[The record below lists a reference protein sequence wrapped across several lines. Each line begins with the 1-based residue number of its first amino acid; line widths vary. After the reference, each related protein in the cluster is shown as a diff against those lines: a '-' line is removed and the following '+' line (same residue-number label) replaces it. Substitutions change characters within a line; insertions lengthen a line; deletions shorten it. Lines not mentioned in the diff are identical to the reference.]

1 MSLGKLI
8 RGGVLCI
15 ATVLGTTAA
24 EAQSGTVLSVVRGAV
39 AENIAVTVDRAIVVE
54 TSVPVSELSLANP
67 RIADVAVLN
76 ETSLYVLG
84 RAAGRTTL
92 TLIGINGQL
101 ITNVEIRVTP
111 DIAEF
116 KERLADIL
124 PGEPIEVRT
133 AGAGIVL
140 SGRVSGARKVARAME
155 LANQY
160 APENVTNLM
169 TVGGTQQVMLK
180 VRFAEMN
187 RSVSQQLGFGIGVA
201 ASAGDFG
208 GILGSGSLS
217 GGPDAVL
224 NNGSVGDG
232 SPITFPIGAD
242 AFGGLGVAFRTGDVA
257 IDLVIDALETDGL
270 VRTLAEPNLI
280 ALSGE
285 SAEFLAGGEVPIPV
299 QDEDGITIDYRPFG
313 VQLGFTPLVIDD
325 DLINLSIATEVSA
338 IDSNVVVTS
347 GGTTVNGF
355 STRSA
360 STTVEMRDGQTFAI
374 AGLLQDDFAD
384 SVAQVPILGDIPI
397 LGTLF
402 RSAEFQRSQTELVVL
417 ITPYLVS
424 PTDGELLALPTDRVR
439 IPNERELF
447 LLGRVAGE
455 GSAIASQDFEGD
467 YGYVLE

>member
-1 MSLGKLI
+1 MSLGNLI
-8 RGGVLCI
+8 RGGALCI
-15 ATVLGTTAA
+15 AAVLGTTEA

-54 TSVPVSELSLANP
+54 TSVPVGELSLANP

-155 LANQY
+155 LASQY
-160 APENVTNLM
+160 APDNVTNLM

-180 VRFAEMN
+180 VRFAEMS

-201 ASAGDFG
+201 AADGNFAGV
-208 GILGSGSLS
+208 LGSGQLV
-217 GGPDAVL
+217 GGPDTD
-224 NNGSVGDG
+224 GDG
-232 SPITFPIGAD
+232 VLTFPFSGE
-242 AFGGLGVAFRTGDVA
+242 AFGGLGVAFRTGDIA

-270 VRTLAEPNLI
+270 VRTLAEPNLV

-285 SAEFLAGGEVPIPV
+285 SASFLAGGEVPIPV
-299 QDEDGITIDYRPFG
+299 SDEDGIAIEFRPFG
-313 VQLGFTPLVIDD
+313 VQLGFTPIVIDG

-338 IDSNVVVTS
+338 IDSNVVVTTA
-347 GGTTVNGF
+347 GATVNGF
-355 STRSA
+355 TTRSA
-360 STTVEMRDGQTFAI
+360 ETTVEMRDGQTFAI
-374 AGLLQDDFAD
+374 AGLLQDEFNDA
-384 SVAQVPILGDIPI
+384 VAQVPILGDIPI

-402 RSAEFQRSQTELVVL
+402 RSADFQRSQTELVVL

-424 PTDGELLALPTDRVR
+424 PTDGELLALPTDRIR

-455 GSAIASQDFEGD
+455 GSSIASQDFEGD